1 MIKGDLLQ
9 IPKGLL
15 RKFQANEI
23 DEVVIT
29 GMGTC
34 HTAAV
39 AIAAIMSNHSAI
51 KESTIRVK
59 AYLASELSAFHIKE
73 NMDNTILIAIAQ
85 SGTTMDTNVAVKMA
99 SEKGAHTVAILNK
112 REGDISYLVD
122 TTLYLGNG
130 RDIEIAVPST
140 KTYICHILVGY
151 ILTCFIGQEIN
162 KNISDDYLALKKLNV
177 LPQKLL
183 AIIENFQL
191 NQLDLCLEI
200 FLQNTHWYVVYDS
213 PESYIAGI
221 EARIKLSECCYQ
233 SVPLLSEEE
242 FRDAGVNNAVVI
254 FLAGSSRSKVQLFL
268 DKANKLNNYVVLVG
282 DNQIISKTQLPKNSM
297 TKIPYANG
305 PSNLAILPMVINCQ
319 LLSYNIAL
327 KLDSRQHFFLN
338 LADDIHS
345 QMDCKARL
353 QEILLFEKNDT
364 RVSGYQEEK
373 LDSLRNN
380 ISQFLL
386 YSKNESLD
394 LVKEDLWYLARY
406 SMRPIDTI
414 KHQAKTITVGT
425 QRQKPISSNKSSTIF
440 SGIQNKLPF
449 SLNSFNKKR
458 SNRLVKAANSTI
470 CLKGEKVDFKL
481 LKFMVNFLN
490 GARLNFDNL
499 PHFEYNFEG
508 EESGSINDV
517 VFIISQK
524 NKRNSTSKGIAKK
537 EKFSLLNNSET
548 LQLLSQLEM
557 NSCKINHSPILSL
570 LDGLGVCISIMRFL
584 LKNSDDDDDDKLN
597 RYIGM
602 LVEQISIAF
611 HHSESSEHKA
621 HIKEISQMFKNSK
634 NIKFI
639 GSGENFDAAQYL
651 AALSIKKFNK
661 PFSFDALENHKH
673 IDMSAEALIINL
685 ISDILDESYQND
697 AYSEIEK
704 ENAHNNIPI
713 IITNSFDNRFD
724 NMNVEVLKTPCV
736 AKEIS
741 LLTYMIHFKKL
752 LF

>member
-9 IPKGLL
+9 IPKKLL
-15 RKFQANEI
+15 HKFQANEI

-39 AIAAIMSNHSAI
+39 AIAAIMNNHPAI

-59 AYLASELSAFHIKE
+59 AYLASELSAFHIRE
-73 NMDNTILIAIAQ
+73 NMDNTVLIAIAQ

-99 SEKGAHTVAILNK
+99 SEQGAHTVAILNK

-140 KTYICHILVGY
+140 KTYVCHILVGY
-151 ILTCFIGQEIN
+151 ILTCFLGQEIN
-162 KNISDDYLALKKLNV
+162 RNSSDDYLALKKLID
-177 LPQKLL
+177 LPQQLS
-183 AIIENFQL
+183 AIIENFQS
-191 NQLDLCLEI
+191 NQLALCLEK
-200 FLQNTHWYVVYDS
+200 FLQNPHWYVVYDS
-213 PESYIAGI
+213 PDSYIAGI

-242 FRDAGVNNAVVI
+242 FIDAGVNNAVVI
-254 FLAGSSRSKVQLFL
+254 FLAGSSRSKVQTFL

-282 DNQIISKTQLPKNSM
+282 DNQIISKAQLPKDSM

-305 PSNLAILPMVINCQ
+305 PSNLAILPMIINCQ
-319 LLSYNIAL
+319 LLAYNIAL

-338 LADDIHS
+338 LADDIDS

-353 QEILLFEKNDT
+353 QEILLFEKNDS
-364 RVSGYQEEK
+364 RMSGYQEEK

-458 SNRLVKAANSTI
+458 SNKLVKAANSTI

-481 LKFMVNFLN
+481 LKFMANFLN
-490 GARLNFDNL
+490 G
-499 PHFEYNFEG
+499 
-508 EESGSINDV
+508 
-517 VFIISQK
+517 
-524 NKRNSTSKGIAKK
+524 
-537 EKFSLLNNSET
+537 
-548 LQLLSQLEM
+548 
-557 NSCKINHSPILSL
+557 
-570 LDGLGVCISIMRFL
+570 
-584 LKNSDDDDDDKLN
+584 
-597 RYIGM
+597 
-602 LVEQISIAF
+602 
-611 HHSESSEHKA
+611 SS
-621 HIKEISQMFKNSK
+621 S
-634 NIKFI
+634 
-639 GSGENFDAAQYL
+639 
-651 AALSIKKFNK
+651 
-661 PFSFDALENHKH
+661 
-673 IDMSAEALIINL
+673 
-685 ISDILDESYQND
+685 
-697 AYSEIEK
+697 
-704 ENAHNNIPI
+704 
-713 IITNSFDNRFD
+713 
-724 NMNVEVLKTPCV
+724 
-736 AKEIS
+736 
-741 LLTYMIHFKKL
+741 
-752 LF
+752 

>member
-9 IPKGLL
+9 IPKKLL
-15 RKFQANEI
+15 HKFQANEI

-39 AIAAIMSNHSAI
+39 AIAAIMNNHPAI

-59 AYLASELSAFHIKE
+59 AYLASELSAFHIRE
-73 NMDNTILIAIAQ
+73 NMDHTVLIAIAQ

-99 SEKGAHTVAILNK
+99 SERGAHTLAILNK

-140 KTYICHILVGY
+140 KTYVCHILVGY
-151 ILTCFIGQEIN
+151 ILTCFLGQNIN
-162 KNISDDYLALKKLNV
+162 RNSSDDYLALKKLID
-177 LPQKLL
+177 LPQQLS
-183 AIIENFQL
+183 AIIENFQS
-191 NQLDLCLEI
+191 NQLATCLEK
-200 FLQNTHWYVVYDS
+200 FLQIPHWYVVYDN
-213 PESYIAGI
+213 PDSYIAGI

-233 SVPLLSEEE
+233 SVPLLSKEE
-242 FRDAGVNNAVVI
+242 FIDAGINNAVVI
-254 FLAGSSRSKVQLFL
+254 FLAQSSRSKAQTFL
-268 DKANKLNNYVVLVG
+268 DKVNKSNNYVVLVG
-282 DNQIISKTQLPKNSM
+282 DNQIISKAKLPKDSM
-297 TKIPYANG
+297 TKILYANG
-305 PSNLAILPMVINCQ
+305 PSNLAILPMIINCQ
-319 LLSYNIAL
+319 LLAYNIAL

-338 LADDIHS
+338 LADDIDS

-353 QEILLFEKNDT
+353 QEILLFERNDS
-364 RVSGYQEEK
+364 RMSGYQEEK

-394 LVKEDLWYLARY
+394 MVKEDLWYLARY

-449 SLNSFNKKR
+449 SLDSFNKQR
-458 SNRLVKAANSTI
+458 SNKLVKAANSTI
-470 CLKGEKVDFKL
+470 CLKGEKVDFKI
-481 LKFMVNFLN
+481 LKFMANFLN
-490 GARLNFDNL
+490 SSRLNFDNL
-499 PHFEYNFEG
+499 PNFEYHFEG
-508 EESGSINDV
+508 EESGNTNDI
-517 VFIISQK
+517 VFLISQK
-524 NKRNSTSKGIAKK
+524 IKQNSNTNGIAKK
-537 EKFSLLNNSET
+537 EKFFLLKNPET
-548 LQLLSQLEM
+548 QQLLRQLEI

-584 LKNSDDDDDDKLN
+584 LKTSDNDKLN
-597 RYIGM
+597 CYIGM
-602 LVEQISIAF
+602 LVDQITVAF
-611 HHSESSEHKA
+611 HHSEGSEHKT
-621 HIKEISQMFKNSK
+621 HVKEISQMFKNAK

-639 GSGENFDAAQYL
+639 GSGENYDAAQYL
-651 AALSIKKFNK
+651 AGLSIKKFNK

-741 LLTYMIHFKKL
+741 LITYMIHFKKL

>member
-9 IPKGLL
+9 IPKKLL
-15 RKFQANEI
+15 HKFQVNEI

-39 AIAAIMSNHSAI
+39 AIAAIMNNHPAI

-59 AYLASELSAFHIKE
+59 AYLASELSAFHIRE
-73 NMDNTILIAIAQ
+73 NMDNTVLIAIAQ

-99 SEKGAHTVAILNK
+99 SEQGAHTLAILNK

-140 KTYICHILVGY
+140 KTYVCHILVGY
-151 ILTCFIGQEIN
+151 ILTCFLGQEIN
-162 KNISDDYLALKKLNV
+162 RNSSDDSLALKKLID
-177 LPQKLL
+177 LPQQLS
-183 AIIENFQL
+183 AIIENFHSSQL
-191 NQLDLCLEI
+191 APCLDM
-200 FLQNTHWYVVYDS
+200 FLQIPHWYVVYDC
-213 PESYIAGI
+213 PDSYIAGI

-233 SVPLLSEEE
+233 SVPLLSAEE
-242 FRDAGVNNAVVI
+242 FIDVGVNNAIVI
-254 FLAGSSRSKVQLFL
+254 FLVGSSTSKAQIFL
-268 DKANKLNNYVVLVG
+268 DKANKCNNYIVLVG
-282 DNQIISKTQLPKNSM
+282 DNQLISKAQLPKDSM
-297 TKIPYANG
+297 TKIIYTNG
-305 PSNLAILPMVINCQ
+305 PSNLAILPMIINCQ
-319 LLSYNIAL
+319 LLAYNIAL

-338 LADDIHS
+338 LADDIDS

-353 QEILLFEKNDT
+353 QEILLFEKNDS
-364 RVSGYQEEK
+364 RMSGYQVEK
-373 LDSLRNN
+373 LDNLRNN

-394 LVKEDLWYLARY
+394 LIKEDLWYLARY

-425 QRQKPISSNKSSTIF
+425 QRQKLISSNKPSTIF

-449 SLNSFNKKR
+449 SLNSFNKQQ
-458 SNRLVKAANSTI
+458 SNKLVKVVNSTI
-470 CLKGEKVDFKL
+470 CLKGKKIDFKL

-490 GARLNFDNL
+490 GSRLHFDYL
-499 PHFEYNFEG
+499 PNFEYHVEG
-508 EESGSINDV
+508 EESGNSDDII
-517 VFIISQK
+517 FQISQK
-524 NKRNSTSKGIAKK
+524 NKGNFNSKEIAKK
-537 EKFSLLNNSET
+537 EKFFLLNNPET
-548 LQLLSQLEM
+548 EELLSQLKI
-557 NSCKINHSPILSL
+557 NSCRIDHSEILSL
-570 LDGLGVCISIMRFL
+570 FDGLGACISIMRFL
-584 LKNSDDDDDDKLN
+584 LKTSDNDKLN
-597 RYIGM
+597 DYIGM
-602 LVEQISIAF
+602 LVEQITSSF
-611 HHSESSEHKA
+611 HHSESSEHKT
-621 HIKEISQMFKNSK
+621 HVQEISQMLKKAK

-639 GSGENFDAAQYL
+639 GSGENYDAAQFL

-724 NMNVEVLKTPCV
+724 NMGVKVLKTPCV

-741 LLTYMIHFKKL
+741 LLTYLIHFKKL

>member
-9 IPKGLL
+9 IPKKLL
-15 RKFQANEI
+15 HRFHKNEI

-39 AIAAIMSNHSAI
+39 AIAAIMNNHPAI
-51 KESTIRVK
+51 KKSKIRVK
-59 AYLASELSAFHIKE
+59 AYLASELSAFHIRE
-73 NMDNTILIAIAQ
+73 NMESTVLIAIAQ

-99 SEKGAHTVAILNK
+99 SEQGANTLAILNK

-140 KTYICHILVGY
+140 KTYVCHILVGY
-151 ILTCFIGQEIN
+151 ILTCFLGQEIN
-162 KNISDDYLALKKLNV
+162 RDSSDDYLALKKLID
-177 LPQKLL
+177 LPQQLSI
-183 AIIENFQL
+183 IIENFQS
-191 NQLDLCLEI
+191 NQLAQCLEK
-200 FLQNTHWYVVYDS
+200 FLQIPHWYVVYDS
-213 PESYIAGI
+213 SDSYIAGI

-242 FRDAGVNNAVVI
+242 FIDAGVSNAVVI
-254 FLAGSSRSKVQLFL
+254 FLAGSSRLKVQKNL
-268 DKANKLNNYVVLVG
+268 DKANKCNNYVVVVG
-282 DNQIISKTQLPKNSM
+282 DNQIISKVLLPKDSM

-305 PSNLAILPMVINCQ
+305 PSNLAILPMIINCQ
-319 LLSYNIAL
+319 LLAYNIAL

-338 LADDIHS
+338 LADDIDS
-345 QMDCKARL
+345 QMDCNARL
-353 QEILLFEKNDT
+353 QEILLFEKNDS
-364 RVSGYQEEK
+364 RMSGYQKEK

-386 YSKNESLD
+386 YSKSESLD

-449 SLNSFNKKR
+449 SLNSFNKQR
-458 SNRLVKAANSTI
+458 SNKLVKAANLTI
-470 CLKGEKVDFKL
+470 FLQGEKVDFKL

-490 GARLNFDNL
+490 GSRLNFDSL
-499 PHFEYNFEG
+499 PNFECNFEG
-508 EESGSINDV
+508 DESGNINDII
-517 VFIISQK
+517 FLISQK
-524 NKRNSTSKGIAKK
+524 NKRNSNNNGIAKK
-537 EKFSLLNNSET
+537 EKFSLLNNPET
-548 LQLLSQLEM
+548 LQLLSQLEI
-557 NSCKINHSPILSL
+557 NSCKIDQGAILSL
-570 LDGLGVCISIMRFL
+570 LDGLGTCISIMRFL
-584 LKNSDDDDDDKLN
+584 LKTSDNDKLN
-597 RYIGM
+597 QYIGM
-602 LVEQISIAF
+602 LVDQITTSF
-611 HHSESSEHKA
+611 HHSESSEHKE
-621 HIKEISQMFKNSK
+621 HVKKIFQMFKNAK

-639 GSGENFDAAQYL
+639 GSGENYDAAQYL
-651 AALSIKKFNK
+651 AALSIKRFNK

-704 ENAHNNIPI
+704 ENAHNNIPV

>member
-1 MIKGDLLQ
+1 MIKGDLLK
-9 IPKGLL
+9 IPKKLL
-15 RKFQANEI
+15 HKFQANEI
-23 DEVVIT
+23 DEIVIT

-39 AIAAIMSNHSAI
+39 AIAAIMNNHPAI
-51 KESTIRVK
+51 KKSKIRVK
-59 AYLASELSAFHIKE
+59 TYLASELSAFHIRE
-73 NMDNTILIAIAQ
+73 NMEHTVLIAIAQ

-99 SEKGAHTVAILNK
+99 SEQGANTLAILNK

-151 ILTCFIGQEIN
+151 ILTCFLGQEIN
-162 KNISDDYLALKKLNV
+162 RNSSDDNLALKKLID
-177 LPQKLL
+177 LPQQLS
-183 AIIENFQL
+183 AIIENFQS
-191 NQLDLCLEI
+191 NQLALCLEK
-200 FLQNTHWYVVYDS
+200 FLKIPHWYVVYDC
-213 PESYIAGI
+213 PVSYIAGI

-242 FRDAGVNNAVVI
+242 FLDAGVSNSIVI
-254 FLAGSSRSKVQLFL
+254 FLAGSSRSKVQIFL
-268 DKANKLNNYVVLVG
+268 DKANKRDNYVVLVG
-282 DNQIISKTQLPKNSM
+282 DNQIISKTQLPKDSM
-297 TKIPYANG
+297 TKILYADG
-305 PSNLAILPMVINCQ
+305 PSNLAILPMIINCQ
-319 LLSYNIAL
+319 LLAYNIAL

-338 LADDIHS
+338 LADDIDS
-345 QMDCKARL
+345 QMDCKSRL
-353 QEILLFEKNDT
+353 QEILLFEKNDS
-364 RVSGYQEEK
+364 RMSGYQEEK
-373 LDSLRNN
+373 LDSLRKN

-425 QRQKPISSNKSSTIF
+425 QRQKIIPSNKSSTIF

-449 SLNSFNKKR
+449 SLSSFNKQR
-458 SNRLVKAANSTI
+458 SHKLVKASNSTI
-470 CLKGEKVDFKL
+470 FLKGEKVDFKL

-490 GARLNFDNL
+490 SSRLNFDNL
-499 PHFEYNFEG
+499 PNFDYHFEG
-508 EESGSINDV
+508 RESGNTNDI
-517 VFIISQK
+517 VFLISPKSEQ
-524 NKRNSTSKGIAKK
+524 NSNFIGFAQK
-537 EKFSLLNNSET
+537 EKFFLLKNSET
-548 LQLLSQLEM
+548 QHLLSELET
-557 NSCKINHSPILSL
+557 NSCQIDHSQILSL
-570 LDGLGVCISIMRFL
+570 LDGLGACVSIMRFL
-584 LKNSDDDDDDKLN
+584 LKTSDNGKLN
-597 RYIGM
+597 DYIGM
-602 LVEQISIAF
+602 LVEQITIAS
-611 HHSESSEHKA
+611 HNSESPKHKIQVKKISE
-621 HIKEISQMFKNSK
+621 MFKNAK

-639 GSGENFDAAQYL
+639 GSGENYYAAQYL
-651 AALSIKKFNK
+651 AALSIKKFKK

>member
-1 MIKGDLLQ
+1 MIKGDLLK
-9 IPKGLL
+9 IPKKLL
-15 RKFQANEI
+15 HKFQNNEI
-23 DEVVIT
+23 DEILIT

-39 AIAAIMSNHSAI
+39 AIASIMNNHPTF
-51 KESTIRVK
+51 KESKIRIK
-59 AYLASELSAFHIKE
+59 SYLASELSAFHIKE
-73 NMDNTILIAIAQ
+73 NMDRTFLIAIAQ
-85 SGTTMDTNVAVKMA
+85 SGTTMDTNVAVRMVR
-99 SEKGAHTVAILNK
+99 EQGAHTLAILNK

-140 KTYICHILVGY
+140 KTYVCHILVGY
-151 ILTCFIGQEIN
+151 ILSCFLGQEIN
-162 KNISDDYLALKKLNV
+162 SNNMDDSLALKNLV
-177 LPQKLL
+177 DLPQQLS
-183 AIIENFQL
+183 AIIDNFDT
-191 NQLDLCLEI
+191 NQLALCLDK
-200 FLQNTHWYVVYDS
+200 FLQIPHWYVVYDS
-213 PESYIAGI
+213 HNSYNAGI

-242 FRDAGVNNAVVI
+242 FIDAGVNNAVVI
-254 FLAGSSRSKVQLFL
+254 FLAGSPISRTQYFL
-268 DKANKLNNYVVLVG
+268 DKANERNNYIVLVG
-282 DNQIISKTQLPKNSM
+282 DNQIISKTQLPKDSM
-297 TKIPYANG
+297 TKISYSYG
-305 PSNLAILPMVINCQ
+305 PSNLEILPMIVNCQ
-319 LLSYNIAL
+319 LLAYNIAL

-345 QMDCKARL
+345 NKDCNARL
-353 QEILLFEKNDT
+353 QEILLIEKNDS
-364 RVSGYQEEK
+364 RISGYQEEK

-380 ISQFLL
+380 ISQFFL
-386 YSKNESLD
+386 YSKNESLE

-425 QRQKPISSNKSSTIF
+425 QRQKPISSNKLSAIF

-449 SLNSFNKKR
+449 SLNSFNKKQ
-458 SNRLVKAANSTI
+458 SNKLAEVVNSTVF
-470 CLKGEKVDFKL
+470 LKGKKIDFKL
-481 LKFMVNFLN
+481 LKFMTNFLN
-490 GARLNFDNL
+490 GSRLNFDNL
-499 PHFEYNFEG
+499 PNFEYHVEG
-508 EESGSINDV
+508 GGSANTEDI
-517 VFIISQK
+517 VFLISQN
-524 NKRNSTSKGIAKK
+524 NKGNSNSKEIAKK
-537 EKFSLLNNSET
+537 KNFYLLNNPET
-548 LQLLSQLEM
+548 LHLLSQLEI
-557 NSCKINHSPILSL
+557 NSCRLEHDEILSL

-584 LKNSDDDDDDKLN
+584 INTSDNDKLN
-597 RYIGM
+597 DYIAM
-602 LVEQISIAF
+602 LVEQITISF
-611 HHSESSEHKA
+611 NHSESSKHVT
-621 HIKEISQMFKNSK
+621 HVKEISKMFKNAK

-639 GSGENFDAAQYL
+639 GSGENYDAAQYL

-685 ISDILDESYQND
+685 IADILDESYQND

-713 IITNSFDNRFD
+713 IITNSFDDRFD
-724 NMNVEVLKTPCV
+724 NMGVEVLKTPCV

-741 LLTYMIHFKKL
+741 LLTYTIHFKKL

>member
-9 IPKGLL
+9 IPKKLL
-15 RKFQANEI
+15 HKFQANEI
-23 DEVVIT
+23 DEIVIT

-39 AIAAIMSNHSAI
+39 AIAAIMSNHPAI
-51 KESTIRVK
+51 KESKIRVK
-59 AYLASELSAFHIKE
+59 AYLASELSAFHIRE
-73 NMDNTILIAIAQ
+73 NMNHTVLIAIAQ
-85 SGTTMDTNVAVKMA
+85 SGTTMDTNVAVKMVR
-99 SEKGAHTVAILNK
+99 KQGAYTLAILNK

-140 KTYICHILVGY
+140 KTYVCHILVGY
-151 ILTCFIGQEIN
+151 ILTCFLGQEIN
-162 KNISDDYLALKKLNV
+162 KSGSGDYLALKKLID
-177 LPQKLL
+177 LPQQLS
-183 AIIENFQL
+183 AIIENFNSNQL
-191 NQLDLCLEI
+191 NSYLDK
-200 FLQNTHWYVVYDS
+200 FLQITHWYVVYDS

-233 SVPLLSEEE
+233 SVPLLSVEE
-242 FRDAGVNNAVVI
+242 FLDAGVNNSVVI
-254 FLAGSSRSKVQLFL
+254 FLAGSSRLRAQNFL
-268 DKANKLNNYVVLVG
+268 DKASKCDNYIVLVG
-282 DNQIISKTQLPKNSM
+282 NNQVISKAQLPKDSM
-297 TKIPYANG
+297 TKIQYANG
-305 PSNLAILPMVINCQ
+305 LSDLAILPMIINCQ
-319 LLSYNIAL
+319 LLAYNIAL
-327 KLDSRQHFFLN
+327 KLDSRQYFFLN
-338 LADDIHS
+338 LAKDIDS
-345 QMDCKARL
+345 QNGVISRL
-353 QEILLFEKNDT
+353 QEILTIEKNDPRFT
-364 RVSGYQEEK
+364 GYQEEK
-373 LDSLRNN
+373 LISLRNN
-380 ISQFLL
+380 ISKFLTT
-386 YSKNESLD
+386 SKNKSLD

-425 QRQKPISSNKSSTIF
+425 QRQKPILANKSSTIF

-449 SLNSFNKKR
+449 SLNSFNKQR
-458 SNRLVKAANSTI
+458 SNKFSKTPNSTI
-470 CLKGEKVDFKL
+470 CLKGGKVDFKL

-490 GARLNFDNL
+490 CSGLNFDNL
-499 PHFEYNFEG
+499 PNFECG
-508 EESGSINDV
+508 FDYIEGKGSGNNDDII
-517 VFIISQK
+517 FLISQK
-524 NKRNSTSKGIAKK
+524 NKGNVNIKKLGIK
-537 EKFSLLNNSET
+537 EEFFLLNNPET
-548 LQLLSQLEM
+548 QQILSRLES
-557 NSCKINHSPILSL
+557 NSCKIDNSAILSL
-570 LDGLGVCISIMRFL
+570 FDGLGACISIMRFL
-584 LKNSDDDDDDKLN
+584 LKSSDNDTLN
-597 RYIGM
+597 QYIRM
-602 LVEQISIAF
+602 LVEQIIAAF
-611 HHSESSEHKA
+611 NHSESSEHKA
-621 HIKEISQMFKNSK
+621 HVKEISKMFKNAK

-639 GSGENFDAAQYL
+639 GSGENYDAAQYL
-651 AALSIKKFNK
+651 AALSIKKFKK

-704 ENAHNNIPI
+704 ENAHNNVPI

>member
-1 MIKGDLLQ
+1 M
-9 IPKGLL
+9 
-15 RKFQANEI
+15 
-23 DEVVIT
+23 
-29 GMGTC
+29 
-34 HTAAV
+34 
-39 AIAAIMSNHSAI
+39 
-51 KESTIRVK
+51 
-59 AYLASELSAFHIKE
+59 
-73 NMDNTILIAIAQ
+73 
-85 SGTTMDTNVAVKMA
+85 
-99 SEKGAHTVAILNK
+99 
-112 REGDISYLVD
+112 
-122 TTLYLGNG
+122 
-130 RDIEIAVPST
+130 
-140 KTYICHILVGY
+140 
-151 ILTCFIGQEIN
+151 
-162 KNISDDYLALKKLNV
+162 
-177 LPQKLL
+177 
-183 AIIENFQL
+183 
-191 NQLDLCLEI
+191 
-200 FLQNTHWYVVYDS
+200 
-213 PESYIAGI
+213 
-221 EARIKLSECCYQ
+221 
-233 SVPLLSEEE
+233 PLLSEEE

-254 FLAGSSRSKVQLFL
+254 FLAGSSRSKVQTFL

-282 DNQIISKTQLPKNSM
+282 DNQIISKAQLPKNSM

-319 LLSYNIAL
+319 LLAYNIAL

-338 LADDIHS
+338 LADDIDS
-345 QMDCKARL
+345 QMDCKGRL

-490 GARLNFDNL
+490 GTRLNFDNL

-508 EESGSINDV
+508 EESGNTNDV

-524 NKRNSTSKGIAKK
+524 NKRNSTSKGIAKQ

-548 LQLLSQLEM
+548 LHLLSQLEM

-570 LDGLGVCISIMRFL
+570 LDGLGVCISIMRLL
-584 LKNSDDDDDDKLN
+584 LKNSDDDNDKLN
-597 RYIGM
+597 RYISM

-621 HIKEISQMFKNSK
+621 HIKEISQMFKMQK
-634 NIKFI
+634 I
-639 GSGENFDAAQYL
+639 
-651 AALSIKKFNK
+651 
-661 PFSFDALENHKH
+661 
-673 IDMSAEALIINL
+673 
-685 ISDILDESYQND
+685 
-697 AYSEIEK
+697 
-704 ENAHNNIPI
+704 
-713 IITNSFDNRFD
+713 
-724 NMNVEVLKTPCV
+724 
-736 AKEIS
+736 
-741 LLTYMIHFKKL
+741 
-752 LF
+752 

>member
-1 MIKGDLLQ
+1 MIKGDLLK
-9 IPKGLL
+9 IPKVLL
-15 RKFQANEI
+15 HKFRINEI

-39 AIAAIMSNHSAI
+39 AIAAIMNNHLAI
-51 KESTIRVK
+51 KESKIRVK
-59 AYLASELSAFHIKE
+59 AYLASELSAFHIRE
-73 NMDNTILIAIAQ
+73 NMNHTVLIAIAQ

-99 SEKGAHTVAILNK
+99 SEQGAYTLAILNK

-140 KTYICHILVGY
+140 KTYVCHILVGY
-151 ILTCFIGQEIN
+151 ILTCFLGQQIN
-162 KNISDDYLALKKLNV
+162 RNSCDDYLALKKLID
-177 LPQKLL
+177 LPQQLSS
-183 AIIENFQL
+183 IIENFQSNHL
-191 NQLDLCLEI
+191 ALCLEK
-200 FLQNTHWYVVYDS
+200 FLQIPHWYVVYDS
-213 PESYIAGI
+213 PDSYIAGI

-242 FRDAGVNNAVVI
+242 FIDVGVNNAVVI
-254 FLAGSSRSKVQLFL
+254 FLAGSSRSKVQNFL
-268 DKANKLNNYVVLVG
+268 DKTKKCNNYFVLVG
-282 DNQIISKTQLPKNSM
+282 DNQIISKAQLPKDSM
-297 TKIPYANG
+297 TKILYSNG
-305 PSNLAILPMVINCQ
+305 LSNLAILPMIINCQ
-319 LLSYNIAL
+319 LLAYNIAL

-338 LADDIHS
+338 LADDIDN
-345 QMDCKARL
+345 QIDCRIRL
-353 QEILLFEKNDT
+353 QEILLFEKNDS
-364 RVSGYQEEK
+364 RLSGYQEEK
-373 LDSLRNN
+373 LDSLRYN

-386 YSKNESLD
+386 YSKIESLN
-394 LVKEDLWYLARY
+394 LVKEDLLYLARY

-440 SGIQNKLPF
+440 SGIQNKFPF
-449 SLNSFNKKR
+449 SLNLFNKQR
-458 SNRLVKAANSTI
+458 SNRAVKVANSTV

-490 GARLNFDNL
+490 SSRFNFESL
-499 PHFEYNFEG
+499 PNFEYNFEG
-508 EESGSINDV
+508 EGSGNTNDV
-517 VFIISQK
+517 VFTISQK
-524 NKRNSTSKGIAKK
+524 NNGSSNSKGIIKK
-537 EKFSLLNNSET
+537 ENFFLLNNLET
-548 LQLLSQLEM
+548 QQLLSQLEI
-557 NSCKINHSPILSL
+557 NSCKIDYGPILSL
-570 LDGLGVCISIMRFL
+570 LDGLGACISIMRFL
-584 LKNSDDDDDDKLN
+584 LKTSDNDKLN
-597 RYIGM
+597 QYIGM
-602 LVEQISIAF
+602 LVDQITISF

-621 HIKEISQMFKNSK
+621 HVKEISQMFKNAK

-639 GSGENFDAAQYL
+639 GSGQNYDAAQYL
-651 AALSIKKFNK
+651 AALSIKKFKK

-724 NMNVEVLKTPCV
+724 NMNVKILKTPCV
-736 AKEIS
+736 AEEIS

>member
-9 IPKGLL
+9 IPKKLL
-15 RKFQANEI
+15 HKFQVNEI

-39 AIAAIMSNHSAI
+39 AIAAIMNNHPAI

-59 AYLASELSAFHIKE
+59 AYLASELSAFHIRE
-73 NMDNTILIAIAQ
+73 NMDNTVLIAIAQ

-99 SEKGAHTVAILNK
+99 SEQGAHTLAILNK

-140 KTYICHILVGY
+140 KTYVCHILVGY
-151 ILTCFIGQEIN
+151 ILTCFLGQEIN
-162 KNISDDYLALKKLNV
+162 RNSSDDYLALKKLID
-177 LPQKLL
+177 LPQQLS
-183 AIIENFQL
+183 AIIENFQS
-191 NQLDLCLEI
+191 NQIAICLEK
-200 FLQNTHWYVVYDS
+200 FLQIPHWYVVYDS
-213 PESYIAGI
+213 PDSYIAGI

-233 SVPLLSEEE
+233 SVPLLSEKE
-242 FRDAGVNNAVVI
+242 FINAGVNNSVVI
-254 FLAGSSRSKVQLFL
+254 FLAGSSRLKVQTFL
-268 DKANKLNNYVVLVG
+268 DKANKCNNYVVVVG
-282 DNQIISKTQLPKNSM
+282 DNQIINKARLPKDSM
-297 TKIPYANG
+297 TKIPYADG
-305 PSNLAILPMVINCQ
+305 PSNLAILPMIINCQ
-319 LLSYNIAL
+319 LLAYNIAL

-338 LADDIHS
+338 LAGDIDS
-345 QMDCKARL
+345 QIDCKARL
-353 QEILLFEKNDT
+353 QEILLFEKNDS
-364 RVSGYQEEK
+364 RMSGYQKEK

-449 SLNSFNKKR
+449 SSNSFNKQR
-458 SNRLVKAANSTI
+458 SNKLIKAANSTI
-470 CLKGEKVDFKL
+470 WLEGEEVDFKL

-490 GARLNFDNL
+490 GSRLNFVNL
-499 PHFEYNFEG
+499 PNFEYHFEGG
-508 EESGSINDV
+508 ETGNTNDI
-517 VFIISQK
+517 VFLISQK
-524 NKRNSTSKGIAKK
+524 DKRNTNSKGISKK
-537 EKFSLLNNSET
+537 EKFSLLNNPET
-548 LQLLSQLEM
+548 QQLLNQLEI
-557 NSCKINHSPILSL
+557 NSCKIDHGPILLL
-570 LDGLGVCISIMRFL
+570 LDGLGACISIMRFL
-584 LKNSDDDDDDKLN
+584 LKTSDDDKLN
-597 RYIGM
+597 HYIGM
-602 LVEQISIAF
+602 LVDQVTISF

-621 HIKEISQMFKNSK
+621 HVKEISQMFKNAK

-639 GSGENFDAAQYL
+639 GSGENYDAAQYL
-651 AALSIKKFNK
+651 AALSIKKFSK

-713 IITNSFDNRFD
+713 IITNLFDNRFD

>member
-9 IPKGLL
+9 IPKKLL
-15 RKFQANEI
+15 HKFQVNEI

-39 AIAAIMSNHSAI
+39 AIAAIMNNHPAI

-59 AYLASELSAFHIKE
+59 AYLASELSAFHIRE
-73 NMDNTILIAIAQ
+73 NMDNTVLIAIAQ

-99 SEKGAHTVAILNK
+99 SEQGAHTLAILNK

-140 KTYICHILVGY
+140 KTYVCHILVGY
-151 ILTCFIGQEIN
+151 ILTCFLGKEIN
-162 KNISDDYLALKKLNV
+162 RNSSDDYLALKKLID
-177 LPQKLL
+177 LPQQLS
-183 AIIENFQL
+183 AIIENFQS
-191 NQLDLCLEI
+191 NEIAPCLEK
-200 FLQNTHWYVVYDS
+200 FLQIPHWYVVYDS
-213 PESYIAGI
+213 PDSYIAGI

-242 FRDAGVNNAVVI
+242 FINAGVNNGVVI
-254 FLAGSSRSKVQLFL
+254 FLAGSSRLKVQTFL
-268 DKANKLNNYVVLVG
+268 DKANKCNNYVVIVG
-282 DNQIISKTQLPKNSM
+282 DNQIINKARLPKDSM
-297 TKIPYANG
+297 TKIPYADG
-305 PSNLAILPMVINCQ
+305 PSNLAILPMIINCQ
-319 LLSYNIAL
+319 LLAYNIAL

-338 LADDIHS
+338 LADDIDS
-345 QMDCKARL
+345 QMDCNARL
-353 QEILLFEKNDT
+353 QEILLFEKNDS
-364 RVSGYQEEK
+364 RMSGYQKEK

-449 SLNSFNKKR
+449 SSNSFNKQR
-458 SNRLVKAANSTI
+458 SNKLIKAANSTI
-470 CLKGEKVDFKL
+470 CLVGEEVDFKL
-481 LKFMVNFLN
+481 LKFMANFLN
-490 GARLNFDNL
+490 GSRLNFDNL
-499 PHFEYNFEG
+499 PNFEYHFEG
-508 EESGSINDV
+508 GESGNTNDI
-517 VFIISQK
+517 VFLISQK
-524 NKRNSTSKGIAKK
+524 DKRNTNSKGISKK
-537 EKFSLLNNSET
+537 EKFSLLKNPET
-548 LQLLSQLEM
+548 QQLLNQLEI
-557 NSCKINHSPILSL
+557 NSCKIDHGPILSL

-584 LKNSDDDDDDKLN
+584 LKTSDNDKLN
-597 RYIGM
+597 HYIDM
-602 LVEQISIAF
+602 LVDQVTISF
-611 HHSESSEHKA
+611 HHSESFEHKA
-621 HIKEISQMFKNSK
+621 YVKEISQMFKNAK

-639 GSGENFDAAQYL
+639 GSGENYDAAQYL

-713 IITNSFDNRFD
+713 IITNLFDNRFD
-724 NMNVEVLKTPCV
+724 NMNVKVLKTPCV